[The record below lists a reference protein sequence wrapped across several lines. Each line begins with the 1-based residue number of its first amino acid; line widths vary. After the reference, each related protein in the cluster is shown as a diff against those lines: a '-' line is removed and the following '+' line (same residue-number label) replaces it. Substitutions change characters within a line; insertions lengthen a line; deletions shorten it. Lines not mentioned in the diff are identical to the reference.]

1 MKIRMGFVSNSSSSS
16 FICDITGQIE
26 SGMDICLNDAE
37 MSMCV
42 NGHTFSNEYL
52 LFDLENAPN
61 DVKIKLVAEGI
72 FPLDYDIKH
81 EDYTIQQNLR
91 KEDQAKKR
99 DIYIKEH
106 TKEEMLANFEDGAID
121 EEISYGYNVP
131 VEMCP
136 LCQFKEVSNRDA
148 RSYMLRLLKLSENEL
163 KENIKSNFK
172 DFNDFQR
179 YLTIKE

>member
-42 NGHTFSNEYL
+42 NGHTFLNEYL
-52 LFDLENAPN
+52 LFDLKNAPDN
-61 DVKIKLVAEGI
+61 VKIKLVAEEMV
-72 FPLDYDIKH
+72 PLDHDIKH

-91 KEDQAKKR
+91 KEDQAKKI

-106 TKEEMLANFEDGAID
+106 TKEEMLASFENGVFN

-136 LCQFKEVSNRDA
+136 LCQFEEISNNDSKR
-148 RSYMLRLLKLSENEL
+148 YMLKLLKLTEKEL
-163 KENIKSNFK
+163 KETIKNEFK